1 MPEWPKVERYLN
13 FIGLFLLLVFLVVVP
28 IPVAGYLAGMGA
40 LASVIFFSFRRRQL
54 LLAAG
59 SIGSIV
65 LASFL
70 YGPSLLLLGLWAA
83 VIIPG
88 TLFGGLLA
96 SGIPAG
102 KAFTVG
108 LLASA
113 LIAVLMFWMQRDLI
127 LQALESF
134 HKWMQSGITAGGTAE
149 NAVSESSNGMTA
161 VLNTMIKITRRL
173 LPSLL
178 ALSAV
183 MQLFVAA
190 VFLFLLLKSAGGFA
204 PSFGSFIFW
213 KMPFNYIYL
222 IGFFMVM
229 RLVGPS
235 ALKIAADNFLL
246 FIGIIYAVFGF
257 SVMEYY
263 LRRIKLSVFLK
274 VVFYFGFV
282 LLYLPGL
289 VLAAAVG
296 IFDSY
301 FDFRQVKAKLIG

>member
-28 IPVAGYLAGMGA
+28 IPVVGYLAGMGA
-40 LASVIFFSFRRRQL
+40 LASVVFFAFRRRQL

-88 TLFGGLLA
+88 TLFGGLMA

-113 LIAVLMFWMQRDLI
+113 LIAMLMFWVQRDLI
-127 LQALESF
+127 LEALDSF
-134 HKWMQSGITAGGTAE
+134 HKWMQSGIASGGTAE
-149 NAVSESSNGMTA
+149 NAVTESSNGMA
-161 VLNTMIKITRRL
+161 VMLNTMIKTTRRL

-183 MQLFVAA
+183 FQLFIAA
-190 VFLFLLLKSAGGFA
+190 VFLFMLLKSAGGFT
-204 PSFGSFIFW
+204 PSFGSFVFW

-222 IGFFMVM
+222 IGLFIAM
-229 RLVGPS
+229 RLLGPET
-235 ALKIAADNFLL
+235 LKITADNFLL

-257 SVMEYY
+257 SVMEYF
-263 LRRIKLSVFLK
+263 LRRIKLSFFLK
-274 VVFYFGFV
+274 VIFYFGFV

-289 VLAAAVG
+289 VLAALVG

-301 FDFRQVKAKLIG
+301 FDFRHVKAKLIG